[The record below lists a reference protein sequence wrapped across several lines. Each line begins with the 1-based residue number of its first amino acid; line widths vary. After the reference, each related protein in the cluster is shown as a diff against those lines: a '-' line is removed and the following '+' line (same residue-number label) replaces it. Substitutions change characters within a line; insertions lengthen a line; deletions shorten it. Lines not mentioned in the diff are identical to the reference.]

1 MPPGSPDSQRD
12 RERLL
17 AEVAAYRWYHR
28 IDLGDGIV
36 TPGENRTGQTLKRV
50 RLPESL
56 AGQSVLDIGAWDGF
70 FSFEAERRGAERV
83 VAVDP
88 ECWGDPSWGSRGW
101 GTKGPFDL
109 ARRTLGSS
117 VEDRDIA
124 LLDISPT
131 TIGTFDVVLFLGVF
145 YHLPNPWPYLQA
157 AASACAD
164 LLIVETHA
172 DLLDLRRPAMA
183 FYPGSE
189 VGGDPSNWWGPNAS
203 ALAAMLGDAG
213 FRRVTVYTESRVHRL
228 ARTAVGRLRSRPF
241 KFQQGRIVA
250 HARR

>member
-1 MPPGSPDSQRD
+1 MATGSSASARD
-12 RERLL
+12 REQLL
-17 AEVAAYRWYHR
+17 AEIGAYRWFHR
-28 IDLGDGIV
+28 IDLGGGIV
-36 TPGENRTGQTLKRV
+36 TPGENRTSQTLERV

-56 AGQSVLDIGAWDGF
+56 AGRSVLDIGAWDGF

-88 ECWGDPSWGSRGW
+88 ECWRAPPWGSRGW
-101 GTKGPFDL
+101 GTRQPFDL
-109 ARRTLGSS
+109 ARRALGSR

-124 LLDISPT
+124 LLDISPK

-157 AASACAD
+157 AASVCAD

-172 DLLDLRRPAMA
+172 DMLEVRRPAMA
-183 FYPGSE
+183 FYPGDE
-189 VGGDPSNWWGPNAS
+189 IGGDPSNWWGPNVS
-203 ALAAMLGDAG
+203 ALAAMLGHAG
-213 FRRVTVYTESRVHRL
+213 FRHVTVYTESRVHRL
-228 ARTAVGRLRSRPF
+228 ARAAAGRLRSKPF